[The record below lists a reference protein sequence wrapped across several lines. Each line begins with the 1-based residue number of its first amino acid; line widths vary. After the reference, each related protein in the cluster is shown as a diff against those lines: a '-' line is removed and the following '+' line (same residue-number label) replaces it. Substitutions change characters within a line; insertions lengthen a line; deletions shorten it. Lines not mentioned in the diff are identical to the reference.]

1 MDSFEEFVPLFVAF
15 LHLRPFQLEFRVSHA
30 FFRRPTAEGDDLT
43 PEDSDSDESI
53 DSQNQQFLL
62 SEEAVMST
70 LAGQRWKS
78 VRLAPEL
85 RVSVARC
92 RNTAYFSGLLYDIST
107 LSALAAVN
115 KTWLSACVMQV
126 SGRCS
131 ILTFGLYEASILRG
145 LKVKTLRNSH
155 DGLIAQFSGRISRN
169 LKWCK
174 LKHPLVS
181 CATTA
186 ARSSRDM

>member
-30 FFRRPTAEGDDLT
+30 FFRHPTAEGEDLT
-43 PEDSDSDESI
+43 AEESDSAESI
-53 DSQNQQFLL
+53 DSHNQQFLL
-62 SEEAVMST
+62 SEEAVMSN

-78 VRLAPEL
+78 LRIAPEL
-85 RVSVARC
+85 RVSVARR
-92 RNTAYFSGLLYDIST
+92 RNTAYFSGLLYDISVI
-107 LSALAAVN
+107 SALAAVS
-115 KTWLSACVMQV
+115 KTWLSACVVQV

-131 ILTFGLYEASILRG
+131 ILTFGLYEASILWG

-155 DGLIAQFSGRISRN
+155 YGLIAQFSGHISRN
-169 LKWCK
+169 LRWCK
-174 LKHPLVS
+174 LKHPLTP

-186 ARSSRDM
+186 ASSSQDT